1 MQKSYKLFNEIT
13 KNNDYVKEDDV
24 MQSLYDGLY
33 SLPTNLN
40 DDQLEELKDNISRID
55 NKVPLY
61 DVYTQN
67 LYLEIGR
74 AHV

>member
-24 MQSLYDGLY
+24 MQSLYEGLY

-40 DDQLEELKDNISRID
+40 DDQ
-55 NKVPLY
+55 
-61 DVYTQN
+61 
-67 LYLEIGR
+67 
-74 AHV
+74 